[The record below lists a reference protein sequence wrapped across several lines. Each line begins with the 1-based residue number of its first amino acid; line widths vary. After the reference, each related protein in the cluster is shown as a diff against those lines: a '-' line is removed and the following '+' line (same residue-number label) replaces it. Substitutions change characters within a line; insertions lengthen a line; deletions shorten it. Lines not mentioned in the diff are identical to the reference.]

1 MAQLV
6 IERTEGSLADRFRPY
21 KVFIDGEMRGRIASK
36 EVCTFDVGMGV
47 HSVRFGVDFYR
58 TPAIKVAVLDQT
70 RLVCRSGLAH
80 AFGLLW
86 LVAPSSW
93 IALREEDE
101 VVAPPPP
108 AFDLPICA
116 LAA

>member
-1 MAQLV
+1 M
-6 IERTEGSLADRFRPY
+6 
-21 KVFIDGEMRGRIASK
+21 
-36 EVCTFDVGMGV
+36 
-47 HSVRFGVDFYR
+47 
-58 TPAIKVAVLDQT
+58 
-70 RLVCRSGLAH
+70 CRSGLAH